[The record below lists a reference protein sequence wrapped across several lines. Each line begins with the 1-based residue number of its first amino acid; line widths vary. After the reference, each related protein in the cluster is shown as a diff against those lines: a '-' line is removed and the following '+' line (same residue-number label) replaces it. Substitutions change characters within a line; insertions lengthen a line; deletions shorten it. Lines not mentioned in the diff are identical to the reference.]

1 MRHDDVSGYCR
12 GPTSLTDTSARN
24 ILSSKLTGLAWSG
37 SFSML
42 LKSRPFQTVTIPSLD
57 SMRLLAAKF
66 WTAKVILFQSMDK
79 GPQGLASTSCECHGW
94 RESLGTR
101 LWINHPDGPWG
112 TPGENQGQ
120 QLAVS
125 CLFLQ
130 LRWWS
135 SIDFHISGIPIP
147 LLQISPTKCPWEKA
161 SWCHLVGGL
170 EHYIYIFFHILGMS
184 SSQLTFIFFRGVGQ
198 PATFLGWL
206 WGLAAS
212 RGRLAGTECLGIP
225 DASHWF
231 IQKIPYLE
239 FNHIYFVDA

>member
-24 ILSSKLTGLAWSG
+24 ILSSKLTGLGWSG
-37 SFSML
+37 GFSML

-57 SMRLLAAKF
+57 SMRVLAAKF

-120 QLAVS
+120 QMAVS

-147 LLQISPTKCPWEKA
+147 LLQKSPTKCPWEKA

-170 EHYIYIFFHILGMS
+170 EHFVYFSIYWECHH
-184 SSQLTFIFFRGVGQ
+184 
-198 PATFLGWL
+198 PNWL
-206 WGLAAS
+206 S
-212 RGRLAGTECLGIP
+212 
-225 DASHWF
+225 
-231 IQKIPYLE
+231 
-239 FNHIYFVDA
+239 YFSEG